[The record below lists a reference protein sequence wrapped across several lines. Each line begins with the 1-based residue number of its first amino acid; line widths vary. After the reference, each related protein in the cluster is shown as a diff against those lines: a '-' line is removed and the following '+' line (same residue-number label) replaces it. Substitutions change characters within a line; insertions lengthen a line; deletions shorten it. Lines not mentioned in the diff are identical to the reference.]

1 MVESS
6 KRKRAVVGLFAGIGG
21 FELGFEKAGFRN
33 ALLCEIDPVAQRV
46 LSNRFPD
53 VEVVPDVRDISNL
66 PTETEVL
73 CAGFP
78 CQDLSSIGAKKGMAG
93 TRSSL
98 VKEVFRI
105 LERNRVEWVVFE
117 NVPFML
123 ILNNA
128 ETIRAIGSELTRLG
142 YKWAYRQIDSGVFV
156 PQKRERVYVVASLHH
171 DPRSVILRG
180 NSKGPQ
186 SIDYAAFSAPIGFYW
201 TEGKYALGMKADGIP
216 TLKAGSTIG
225 IPSPPAILFP
235 NGIVATPDI
244 RDAERLQG
252 FPPDWTKAAEEIAR
266 PSFRWRLVGN
276 AVTVNTIRWL
286 ANGIANPVP
295 FSEKLDSVSIPKNAT
310 VWPKSAFNV
319 TGLNESVERSPW
331 PVSRRRPSIST
342 FLRYPVKPLSHKAVS
357 GFLSRLRAGNL
368 RHPSYFETALENF
381 KRNLEN
387 NDEPQK

>member
-1 MVESS
+1 MAESS
-6 KRKRAVVGLFAGIGG
+6 KRAVVGLFAGIGG

-33 ALLCEIDPVAQRV
+33 ALMCEIDPVAQRV
-46 LSNRFPD
+46 LSNRFPG
-53 VEVVPDVRDISNL
+53 VEIVPDVRDISGL
-66 PTETEVL
+66 PAETEVL

-98 VKEVFRI
+98 VREVFRI

-128 ETIRAIGSELTRLG
+128 ETIKTIGSELSRLG
-142 YKWAYRQIDSGVFV
+142 YKWAYRQIDSSVFV
-156 PQKRERVYVVASLHH
+156 PQKRERVYVIASLHY
-171 DPRSVILRG
+171 DPRSIILCG
-180 NSKGPQ
+180 NAKGPPQ
-186 SIDYAAFSAPIGFYW
+186 IDYTTFSVPIGFYW

-252 FPPDWTKAAEEIAR
+252 FPPDWTKAAEEVAK

-276 AVTVNTIRWL
+276 AVTVNTVHWL
-286 ANGIANPVP
+286 ANRIAIPTP
-295 FSEKLDSVSIPKNAT
+295 FTSKLNSASIPENAT
-310 VWPKSAFNV
+310 VWPKSAFNIS
-319 TGLNESVERSPW
+319 GSNESADLSPW
-331 PVSRRRPSIST
+331 PISKRRSGISS

-368 RHPSYFETALENF
+368 RHPTYFETTLETYQH
-381 KRNLEN
+381 NLEK
-387 NDEPQK
+387 NDESQN